1 MDSNTSNKDA
11 KQVCTYIYTVALFY
25 TGIISYKHQRALF
38 GSEKCKV
45 FSISGT
51 VGVSLQFS
59 KWCVGVVELESSL
72 FV

>member
-1 MDSNTSNKDA
+1 M
-11 KQVCTYIYTVALFY
+11 
-25 TGIISYKHQRALF
+25 GIISYKHRRALF

-59 KWCVGVVELESSL
+59 KWCIGVVELESSL
-72 FV
+72 MCVKSAYWQAQALFKLCNS

>member
-11 KQVCTYIYTVALFY
+11 KQVCIYILWHSFM
-25 TGIISYKHQRALF
+25 GIISYKHRRALF